1 MDLLEKFNALKVEAD
16 TRISPLDKEFCEK
29 HQRAYEAAIQS
40 LQELSFFWADM
51 EKAQREA
58 LAGLRDPHSSY
69 MAYLT
74 FHDGDNLST
83 DKIDTH
89 IESLHRKLISNIVY
103 HFNTAY
109 KVSIPSDDVMDKL
122 LPREPDSKNDEA
134 DQMYHK
140 KLQSAFVQYEDVL
153 EQIIFCLDGRSFSE
167 QAFYELAEKCHK
179 AAWSSY
185 DKTMKYERKK
195 NAIRFIGYYCNMR
208 NWGRQ
213 DEWALEDKM
222 KTILRSA
229 AHFETGCFDLYPLG
243 FSDLLAYSRTSDN
256 EQEFPTCKKV
266 QRLKMFKNGRVD
278 LYFSSEAFAEEFAN
292 KYLGTVC

>member
-1 MDLLEKFNALKVEAD
+1 
-16 TRISPLDKEFCEK
+16 
-29 HQRAYEAAIQS
+29 
-40 LQELSFFWADM
+40 
-51 EKAQREA
+51 
-58 LAGLRDPHSSY
+58 
-69 MAYLT
+69 
-74 FHDGDNLST
+74 
-83 DKIDTH
+83 
-89 IESLHRKLISNIVY
+89 
-103 HFNTAY
+103 
-109 KVSIPSDDVMDKL
+109 
-122 LPREPDSKNDEA
+122 
-134 DQMYHK
+134 MYHK